1 MLNKFIWTASKLSIA
16 TLIAVGSMLSVGSF
30 AQDNEYV
37 EEVVS
42 IGTRGKPRSV
52 SSSPVPVDVLSA
64 EDISKT
70 GTDDLLMQLQ
80 GSIPSLNVHLQPI
93 SDAASMIR
101 PANLRGLS
109 ADSTL
114 ITVNGKRRHHASV
127 IAFQGGGVNDGSQGA
142 DISVIPAIALK
153 RVEVLRDGASAQYG
167 SDAIAGVINFV
178 LDDIS
183 EGGSLSYKM
192 GEYTE
197 GDGATTTIAGK
208 YGMPLGQDGFVT
220 TSFQIRQADDTSRS
234 AQRPDA
240 AALIAAG
247 NTAVAN
253 PAQVWGA
260 PKIDDDVTF
269 FMNAGVNNSD
279 GSESYMFGNYS
290 ERDVDGGFYYRNPD
304 GRDGVFTNPVDG
316 VDKRLVGNIDG
327 TCQYGTGT
335 SQAIDPADYVARDA
349 IMADPSCFLMNQV
362 APGGYTP
369 RFLGNIT
376 DTSLTIGRRGDI
388 SNGILNGY
396 SYDVSGSVG
405 RNEADFGLNNTVNP
419 SMGPDTP
426 RNFTTGSYIE
436 LEKTFNF
443 DLTKQVDSMTI
454 AYGAEWREETF
465 EVISGEEASWKAGKY
480 ALQGFNVGSHGFAGF
495 SPDSQGAFTRR
506 SYGLYVD
513 LENQV
518 SDELLVGGAFRYE
531 DYSSFGDTNDFKL
544 KAMYEVNEN
553 VSLRASTSTGFRAP
567 TQGQVNVVNT
577 QTTLVLGQL
586 TQAQTLPGFKL
597 GAGQLKPEEATNTS
611 FGVVYNND
619 GLSLTADF
627 FNIEL
632 EDRVALTSNAAPT
645 AAQVTAMGAA
655 GIPNPELIGQVNY
668 FTNDFDTET
677 SGYDIVAA
685 YSMELMGADSDISA
699 AWNHTETEVTNS
711 GAVTGASKIKRL
723 EEGLPED
730 RMTITL
736 DQSWNDKVSTFVR
749 ANMYGEYYAVHADYF
764 GTTSDSEW
772 TVDVSV
778 NYQVNDNFNVS
789 AGVQNLFDTEAL
801 KIAGSTGAAN
811 ANGPGLGVPG
821 NLLGGIYYET
831 SPYGIEGA
839 FWYVSAGYNF

>member
-1 MLNKFIWTASKLSIA
+1 MLNKAFWTVSRLSLTTI
-16 TLIAVGSMLSVGSF
+16 IAVSSMLSVGSF
-30 AQDNEYV
+30 AQDSEFV

-80 GSIPSLNVHLQPI
+80 GSVPSLNVHLQPI

-114 ITVNGKRRHHASV
+114 IFTNGKRRHHASV

-234 AQRPDA
+234 EQRPDA
-240 AALIAAG
+240 ADLIAAG

-253 PAQVWGA
+253 PAQIWGA
-260 PKIDDDVTF
+260 PKVDDDVTF
-269 FMNAGVNNSD
+269 FMNSGVTNSD

-304 GRDGVFTNPVDG
+304 GRDGVFTNPGPDG
-316 VDKRLVGNIDG
+316 NLRLVGNIDG
-327 TCQYGTGT
+327 TCSYGTGI
-335 SQAIDPADYVARDA
+335 SAAIDPSDYATRDL
-349 IMADPSCFLMNQV
+349 IMADPSCFLMNEV

-369 RFLGNIT
+369 RFVGNIT

-388 SNGILNGY
+388 TDGFLSGHT
-396 SYDVSGSVG
+396 YDLSGSVG

-443 DLTKQVDSMTI
+443 DLTRQVNSTTV

-506 SYGLYVD
+506 SYGLYLD

-518 SDELLVGGAFRYE
+518 SDEFLLGGSFRYE

-544 KAMYEVNEN
+544 NARYQINEN
-553 VSLRASTSTGFRAP
+553 VAWRFSTSTGFRAP

-577 QTTLVLGQL
+577 QTTLVDGQL

-611 FGVVYNND
+611 FGLVYD
-619 GLSLTADF
+619 AGDLSLTADF
-627 FNIEL
+627 FVIEL

-645 AAQVTAMGAA
+645 AAQVLAMGAA

-677 SGYDIVAA
+677 SGFDLVAV
-685 YSMELMGADSDISA
+685 YNTVLFGADADISA

-711 GAVTGASKIKRL
+711 GAVTGASKIRRL

-730 RMTITL
+730 RMTITVA
-736 DQSWNDKVSTFVR
+736 QTWSDKVSSFVR
-749 ANMYGEYYAVHADYF
+749 ANMYGEYYAVHADWF
-764 GTTSDSEW
+764 GTTADSEW
-772 TVDVSV
+772 TVDASV
-778 NYQVNDNFNVS
+778 NVQLTDSLNVS

-801 KIAGSTGAAN
+801 KIDGSAGAVAE
-811 ANGPGLGVPG
+811 GVPG
-821 NLLGGIYYET
+821 NVLGGIYYET

-839 FWYVSAGYNF
+839 FWYVKVGYDF

>member
-1 MLNKFIWTASKLSIA
+1 MLNKIFGTAAKL
-16 TLIAVGSMLSVGSF
+16 TLTTIIAVGSMLSGNSF

-42 IGTRGKPRSV
+42 IGSRGKPRSV

-114 ITVNGKRRHHASV
+114 ITTNGKRRHHASV

-234 AQRPDA
+234 LQRPDA
-240 AALIAAG
+240 ADLIAAG
-247 NTAVAN
+247 NAAVAN
-253 PAQVWGA
+253 PAQIWGA

-269 FMNAGVNNSD
+269 FMNSGVTNSD

-316 VDKRLVGNIDG
+316 ANKRLVGNIDG

-335 SQAIDPADYVARDA
+335 SQAIDPSDYATRDL

-376 DTSLTIGRRGDI
+376 DSSLTIGRRGDI
-388 SNGILNGY
+388 SNGVLSGY
-396 SYDVSGSVG
+396 SYDLSGSVG

-443 DLTKQVDSMTI
+443 DLTKQMDSMTI

-495 SPDSQGAFTRR
+495 SPDSQGSFTRR

-544 KAMYEVNEN
+544 KAMYQVNDN
-553 VSLRASTSTGFRAP
+553 VSVRASTSTGFRAP

-577 QTTLVLGQL
+577 QTTLVDGQL

-611 FGVVYNND
+611 FGIVYNE
-619 GLSLTADF
+619 GALSLTADF
-627 FNIEL
+627 FSIEL

-645 AAQVTAMGAA
+645 AAQVAAMGAA

-677 SGYDIVAA
+677 TGYDLVAA
-685 YSMELMGADSDISA
+685 YSTVLMGAESNISA

-711 GAVTGASKIKRL
+711 GAVTGASKIRRL

-730 RMTITL
+730 RMTLTL
-736 DQSWNDKVSTFVR
+736 AQTWSDKVSTFVR
-749 ANMYGEYYAVHADYF
+749 ANMYGEYYAVHADWF
-764 GTTSDSEW
+764 GTTSDAEW
-772 TVDVSV
+772 TVDASV
-778 NYQVNDNFNVS
+778 NYQLTDNFNVS

-801 KIAGSTGAAN
+801 KIDGSAGAKGE
-811 ANGPGLGVPG
+811 GVPG
-821 NLLGGIYYET
+821 NVLGGIYYET

>member
-1 MLNKFIWTASKLSIA
+1 
-16 TLIAVGSMLSVGSF
+16 V
-30 AQDNEYV
+30 
-37 EEVVS
+37 
-42 IGTRGKPRSV
+42 
-52 SSSPVPVDVLSA
+52 
-64 EDISKT
+64 
-70 GTDDLLMQLQ
+70 
-80 GSIPSLNVHLQPI
+80 
-93 SDAASMIR
+93 
-101 PANLRGLS
+101 
-109 ADSTL
+109 
-114 ITVNGKRRHHASV
+114 ITTNGKRRHHASV

-253 PAQVWGA
+253 PAQIWGA

-269 FMNAGVNNSD
+269 FMNSGVTNSD

-304 GRDGVFTNPVDG
+304 GRDGVFTSGDF
-316 VDKRLVGNIDG
+316 RLVGDIDG
-327 TCQYGTGT
+327 TCAYATPGTV
-335 SQAIDPADYVARDA
+335 DPADYALRDT
-349 IMADPSCFLMNQV
+349 IMADASCFLMNQI

-369 RFLGNIT
+369 RFTGNIT

-388 SNGILNGY
+388 SSGMLNGY

-495 SPDSQGAFTRR
+495 SPDSQGSFTRR
-506 SYGLYVD
+506 SYGLYAD
-513 LENQV
+513 IENQV

-544 KAMYEVNEN
+544 KAMYQVNDN

-577 QTTLVLGQL
+577 QTTLVDGQL

-597 GAGQLKPEEATNTS
+597 GAGQLKPEEASNTS
-611 FGVVYNND
+611 FGIVYNQ
-619 GLSLTADF
+619 GALSLTADF
-627 FNIEL
+627 FSIEL

-645 AAQVTAMGAA
+645 VAQVTAMGAA

-677 SGYDIVAA
+677 TGYDLVAV
-685 YSMELMGADSDISA
+685 YSTVLMGADSNISA

-736 DQSWNDKVSTFVR
+736 DQTWSDKVSTFVR
-749 ANMYGEYYAVHADYF
+749 ANMYGEYYAVHADWF
-764 GTTSDSEW
+764 GTNSDTEW
-772 TVDVSV
+772 TVDASV

-789 AGVQNLFDTEAL
+789 AGVQNLFDTEGL
-801 KIAGSTGAAN
+801 KIDGSAGAIGE
-811 ANGPGLGVPG
+811 GVPG
-821 NLLGGIYYET
+821 NVLGGIYYET

>member
-1 MLNKFIWTASKLSIA
+1 MLNNFIWTASKLSIA

-30 AQDNEYV
+30 AQDNEFV

-253 PAQVWGA
+253 PAQIWGA

-269 FMNAGVNNSD
+269 FMNSGVINSD

-304 GRDGVFTNPVDG
+304 GRDGVFTSGDF
-316 VDKRLVGNIDG
+316 RLVGDIDG
-327 TCQYGTGT
+327 TCAYSTAGTV
-335 SQAIDPADYVARDA
+335 DPADYALRDT
-349 IMADPSCFLMNQV
+349 IMADASCFLMNQI

-369 RFLGNIT
+369 RFTGNIT

-388 SNGILNGY
+388 SSGMLNGY

-495 SPDSQGAFTRR
+495 SPDSQGSFTRR
-506 SYGLYVD
+506 SYGLYAD
-513 LENQV
+513 IENQV

-544 KAMYEVNEN
+544 KAMYQVNDN

-577 QTTLVLGQL
+577 QTTLVDGQL

-611 FGVVYNND
+611 FGIVYNQ
-619 GLSLTADF
+619 GALSLTADF
-627 FNIEL
+627 FSIEL

-677 SGYDIVAA
+677 TGYDLVAV
-685 YSMELMGADSDISA
+685 YSTVLMGADSNISA

-736 DQSWNDKVSTFVR
+736 DQTWSDKVSTFVR
-749 ANMYGEYYAVHADYF
+749 ANMYGEYYAVHADWF
-764 GTTSDSEW
+764 GTNSDTEW
-772 TVDVSV
+772 TVDASV

-789 AGVQNLFDTEAL
+789 AGVQNLFDTEGL
-801 KIAGSTGAAN
+801 KIDGSAGAIGEA
-811 ANGPGLGVPG
+811 VPG
-821 NLLGGIYYET
+821 NVLGGIYYET

>member
-1 MLNKFIWTASKLSIA
+1 MLIKAIGAASRLSLTTI
-16 TLIAVGSMLSVGSF
+16 IAVSTMLSVGSF

-80 GSIPSLNVHLQPI
+80 GSVPSLNVHLQPI

-109 ADSTL
+109 ADATL
-114 ITVNGKRRHHASV
+114 IFTNGKRRHHASV

-234 AQRPDA
+234 EQRPDA
-240 AALIAAG
+240 ADLIAAG

-253 PAQVWGA
+253 PAQIWGA

-269 FMNAGVNNSD
+269 FMNSGVTNSD

-304 GRDGVFTNPVDG
+304 GRDGVFTNPVDD
-316 VDKRLVGNIDG
+316 VNYRLVGNVDG
-327 TCQYGTGT
+327 TCAYGTGT
-335 SQAIDPADYVARDA
+335 SNLISPSDYQTRDL
-349 IMADPSCFLMNQV
+349 IMADPSCFLLNEV

-388 SNGILNGY
+388 TNGFLSGH
-396 SYDVSGSVG
+396 SYDLSGSVG

-426 RNFTTGSYIE
+426 RNFYTGSYIE
-436 LEKTFNF
+436 LEKVFNF
-443 DLTKQVDSMTI
+443 DLTRQVDSMTV

-518 SDELLVGGAFRYE
+518 SDQLLLGGSFRYE

-544 KAMYEVNEN
+544 NARYQLNDN
-553 VSLRASTSTGFRAP
+553 VAWRFSTGTGFRAP

-577 QTTLVLGQL
+577 QTTLVDGQL

-611 FGVVYNND
+611 FGIVYNAGD
-619 GLSLTADF
+619 LSVTADF
-627 FNIEL
+627 FSIEL
-632 EDRVALTSNAAPT
+632 DDRVALTSNAAPT
-645 AAQVTAMGAA
+645 AAQVAAMGAA

-677 SGYDIVAA
+677 TGYDIVAV
-685 YSMELMGADSDISA
+685 YSTELFGADADISA

-711 GAVTGASKIKRL
+711 GAVTGASKVRRL

-730 RMTITL
+730 RMTITVA
-736 DQSWNDKVSTFVR
+736 QTWSDKVSSFVR
-749 ANMYGEYYAVHADYF
+749 ANMYGEYYAVHADWF
-764 GTTSDSEW
+764 GTTADAEW
-772 TVDVSV
+772 TVDASVSL
-778 NYQVNDNFNVS
+778 QVTDNFSVS

-801 KIAGSTGAAN
+801 KIDGSAGAKAE
-811 ANGPGLGVPG
+811 GVPG
-821 NLLGGIYYET
+821 NVLGGIYYET

-839 FWYVSAGYNF
+839 FWYVKAGYNF

>member
-1 MLNKFIWTASKLSIA
+1 MLDKFFGTAAKLSFT

-114 ITVNGKRRHHASV
+114 ITTNGKRRHHASV

-197 GDGATTTIAGK
+197 GDGATSTIAGK

-253 PAQVWGA
+253 PAQIWGA

-269 FMNAGVNNSD
+269 FMNAGVSNSD

-304 GRDGVFTNPVDG
+304 GRSGVFTIGDY
-316 VDKRLVGNIDG
+316 RAVGNVDG
-327 TCQYGTGT
+327 TCSYGTGA
-335 SQAIDPADYVARDA
+335 SGQVDPSNYATRDA
-349 IMADPSCFLMNQV
+349 IMADPSCFLMNEI

-369 RFLGNIT
+369 RFVGTIT
-376 DTSLTIGRRGDI
+376 DTSFTTGRRGEITDGFL
-388 SNGILNGY
+388 SGY
-396 SYDVSGSVG
+396 SFDVSGSVG

-443 DLTKQVDSMTI
+443 DLQKQFDSVSV

-495 SPDSQGAFTRR
+495 SPDSQGSFTRR
-506 SYGLYVD
+506 SYGLYADV
-513 LENQV
+513 ENQV
-518 SDELLVGGAFRYE
+518 SDELLLGGAFRYE

-544 KAMYEVNEN
+544 KGMYQVNDN

-577 QTTLVLGQL
+577 QTTLVQGQL

-611 FGVVYNND
+611 FGIVYNE
-619 GLSLTADF
+619 GALSLTADF
-627 FNIEL
+627 FTIEL

-645 AAQVTAMGAA
+645 AAQVIAMGAA

-677 SGYDIVAA
+677 TGYDLVAV
-685 YSMELMGADSDISA
+685 YSTVLMGAESNISA

-711 GAVTGASKIKRL
+711 GAVTGASKVKRL

-730 RMTITL
+730 RMTLTL
-736 DQSWNDKVSTFVR
+736 AQTWSDQVSTFVR

-764 GTTSDSEW
+764 GTTSDAEW
-772 TVDVSV
+772 TVDASV
-778 NYQVNDNFNVS
+778 NYQLTDSFNVS

-811 ANGPGLGVPG
+811 ANGPGQGVPG

>member
-114 ITVNGKRRHHASV
+114 ITTNGKRRHHASV

-197 GDGATTTIAGK
+197 GDGATSTIAGK
-208 YGMPLGQDGFVT
+208 FGMPLGQDGFVT

-234 AQRPDA
+234 LQRPDA

-253 PAQVWGA
+253 PAQIWGA

-269 FMNAGVNNSD
+269 FMNAGVTNSD

-304 GRDGVFTNPVDG
+304 GRSGVFTIGDY
-316 VDKRLVGNIDG
+316 RAVGNVDG
-327 TCQYGTGT
+327 TCAYGTGA
-335 SQAIDPADYVARDA
+335 SGQVDPSNYVTRDA
-349 IMADPSCFLMNQV
+349 IMADPSCFLMNEI

-369 RFLGNIT
+369 RFVGTIT
-376 DTSLTIGRRGDI
+376 DTSFTTGRRGEITDGFL
-388 SNGILNGY
+388 SGY
-396 SYDVSGSVG
+396 SFDVSGSVG

-443 DLTKQVDSMTI
+443 DLQRQYDSLSV

-495 SPDSQGAFTRR
+495 SPDSQGSFTRR

-518 SDELLVGGAFRYE
+518 SDELLLGGAFRYE

-544 KAMYEVNEN
+544 KAMYELNAN

-577 QTTLVLGQL
+577 QTTLVDGQL

-597 GAGQLKPEEATNTS
+597 GAGQLKPEEATNSS
-611 FGVVYNND
+611 FGVVYNKD

-627 FNIEL
+627 FNIEV

-645 AAQVTAMGAA
+645 AAQVIAMGVA

-677 SGYDIVAA
+677 SGYDLVAA
-685 YSMELMGADSDISA
+685 YSMDLMGADSNISA

-711 GAVTGASKIKRL
+711 GAVTGASKVKRL

-730 RMTITL
+730 RMTLTL
-736 DQSWNDKVSTFVR
+736 DQTWNDKVSTFVR
-749 ANMYGEYYAVHADYF
+749 ANMYGEYYAVHADWF
-764 GTTSDSEW
+764 GTTSDAEW
-772 TVDVSV
+772 TVDASV
-778 NYQVNDNFNVS
+778 NYQFTDNFNVS

-801 KIAGSTGAAN
+801 KIDGSAGAKGE
-811 ANGPGLGVPG
+811 GVPG
-821 NLLGGIYYET
+821 NVLGGIYYET

>member
-1 MLNKFIWTASKLSIA
+1 MLNKAIGAVTRLSLTTI
-16 TLIAVGSMLSVGSF
+16 IAVSTMFSVGSF

-80 GSIPSLNVHLQPI
+80 GSVPSLNVHLQPI

-109 ADSTL
+109 ADATL
-114 ITVNGKRRHHASV
+114 IFTNGKRRHHASV

-234 AQRPDA
+234 DQRPDCA
-240 AALIAAG
+240 SLIAGG
-247 NTAVAN
+247 NSAVAN
-253 PAQVWGA
+253 PCQIWGA
-260 PKIDDDVTF
+260 PIVDDDVTF
-269 FMNAGVNNSD
+269 FMNSGVTNSD

-304 GRDGVFTNPVDG
+304 GRDGVFTNPVDE
-316 VDKRLVGNIDG
+316 VNYRLVGNVDG
-327 TCQYGTGT
+327 TCSYGTGT
-335 SQAIDPADYVARDA
+335 SQLIDTSDYATRDA
-349 IMADPSCFLMNQV
+349 IIADPSCFLMNEI

-369 RFLGNIT
+369 RFVGNIT

-388 SNGILNGY
+388 TYGFLGGY
-396 SYDVSGSVG
+396 SYDLSGSVG

-419 SMGPDTP
+419 SMGPETP
-426 RNFTTGSYIE
+426 RNFNTGSYIE
-436 LEKTFNF
+436 LEKVFNF
-443 DLTKQVDSMTI
+443 DLTRQVDSMTV

-518 SDELLVGGAFRYE
+518 SDQLLLGGSFRYE
-531 DYSSFGDTNDFKL
+531 DYSTFGDTNDFKL
-544 KAMYEVNEN
+544 NARYQLNDNIAM
-553 VSLRASTSTGFRAP
+553 RFSTGTGFRAP

-577 QTTLVLGQL
+577 QTTLVDGQL

-597 GAGQLKPEEATNTS
+597 GAGDLKPEEATNTS
-611 FGVVYNND
+611 FGIVYNAGD
-619 GLSLTADF
+619 LSVTADF
-627 FNIEL
+627 FSIEL
-632 EDRVALTSNAAPT
+632 DDRVALTSNAAPT

-677 SGYDIVAA
+677 TGYDIVAV
-685 YSMELMGADSDISA
+685 YSTELFGADTDISA

-711 GAVTGASKIKRL
+711 GAVTGASKVRRL

-730 RMTITL
+730 RMTITVA
-736 DQSWNDKVSTFVR
+736 QTWSDKVSSFVR
-749 ANMYGEYYAVHADYF
+749 ANMYGEYYAVHADWF
-764 GTTSDSEW
+764 GTTADAEW
-772 TVDVSV
+772 TVDASVSL
-778 NYQVNDNFNVS
+778 QVTDNFSVS

-801 KIAGSTGAAN
+801 KIDGSAGAKAE
-811 ANGPGLGVPG
+811 GVPG
-821 NLLGGIYYET
+821 NVLGGIYYET

-839 FWYVSAGYNF
+839 FWYVKAGYNF

>member
-52 SSSPVPVDVLSA
+52 SSSPVPVDVLSS

-70 GTDDLLMQLQ
+70 GTDDLLLQLQ
-80 GSIPSLNVHLQPI
+80 GSVPSLNVHLQPI

-247 NTAVAN
+247 NTAVPS

-304 GRDGVFTNPVDG
+304 GRDGVFTSGDF
-316 VDKRLVGNIDG
+316 RLVGDIDG
-327 TCQYGTGT
+327 TCAYSAAGTV
-335 SQAIDPADYVARDA
+335 DPADYALRDT
-349 IMADPSCFLMNQV
+349 IMADASCFLMNQI

-369 RFLGNIT
+369 RFTGNIT

-388 SNGILNGY
+388 SRGMLNGY

-495 SPDSQGAFTRR
+495 SPDSQGSFTRR
-506 SYGLYVD
+506 SYGLYAD
-513 LENQV
+513 IENQV

-577 QTTLVLGQL
+577 QTTLVQGQL

-611 FGVVYNND
+611 FGVVYNRD

-645 AAQVTAMGAA
+645 AAQVAAMGAA

-677 SGYDIVAA
+677 SGYDLVAV

-736 DQSWNDKVSTFVR
+736 DQTWNDKVSTFVR

-801 KIAGSTGAAN
+801 KIEGSAGAIGE
-811 ANGPGLGVPG
+811 GVPG

-839 FWYVSAGYNF
+839 FWYLSAGYNF

>member
-1 MLNKFIWTASKLSIA
+1 MLNKFIWTASKLSIT

-114 ITVNGKRRHHASV
+114 ITTNGKRRHHASV

-253 PAQVWGA
+253 PAQIWGA

-269 FMNAGVNNSD
+269 FMNAGVTNSD

-304 GRDGVFTNPVDG
+304 GRSGVFTIGDY
-316 VDKRLVGNIDG
+316 RAVGNVDG
-327 TCQYGTGT
+327 TCSYGTGA
-335 SQAIDPADYVARDA
+335 SGQVDPSNYATRDA
-349 IMADPSCFLMNQV
+349 IMADPSCFLMNEI

-369 RFLGNIT
+369 RFVGTIT
-376 DTSLTIGRRGDI
+376 DTSFTTGRRGEITDGFL
-388 SNGILNGY
+388 SGY
-396 SYDVSGSVG
+396 SFDVSGSVG

-443 DLTKQVDSMTI
+443 DLQKQFDSVSV

-495 SPDSQGAFTRR
+495 SPDSQGSFTRR
-506 SYGLYVD
+506 SYGLYADV
-513 LENQV
+513 ENQV
-518 SDELLVGGAFRYE
+518 SDELLLGGAFRYE

-544 KAMYEVNEN
+544 KGMYQVNDN

-577 QTTLVLGQL
+577 QTTLVQGQL

-611 FGVVYNND
+611 FGIVYNE
-619 GLSLTADF
+619 GALSLTADF
-627 FNIEL
+627 FTIEL

-677 SGYDIVAA
+677 TGYDLVAV
-685 YSMELMGADSDISA
+685 YSTVLMGAESNISA

-711 GAVTGASKIKRL
+711 GAVTGASKVKRL

-730 RMTITL
+730 RMTLTL
-736 DQSWNDKVSTFVR
+736 AQTWSDQVSTFVR

-764 GTTSDSEW
+764 GTTSDAEW
-772 TVDVSV
+772 TVDASV
-778 NYQVNDNFNVS
+778 NYQLTDSFNVS

-811 ANGPGLGVPG
+811 ANGPGQGVPG

>member
-1 MLNKFIWTASKLSIA
+1 MLDKFFGTAAKLSFT

-114 ITVNGKRRHHASV
+114 ITTNGKRRHHASV

-197 GDGATTTIAGK
+197 GAGATSTIAGK

-253 PAQVWGA
+253 PAQIWGA

-269 FMNAGVNNSD
+269 FMNAGVTNSD

-304 GRDGVFTNPVDG
+304 GRSGVFTIGDY
-316 VDKRLVGNIDG
+316 RAVGNVDG
-327 TCQYGTGT
+327 TCAYGTGA
-335 SQAIDPADYVARDA
+335 SGQVDPSNYVVRDA
-349 IMADPSCFLMNQV
+349 IMADPSCFLMNEI

-369 RFLGNIT
+369 RFVGTIT
-376 DTSLTIGRRGDI
+376 DTSFTTGRRGEITDGFL
-388 SNGILNGY
+388 SGY
-396 SYDVSGSVG
+396 SFDVSGSVG

-443 DLTKQVDSMTI
+443 DLQKQFDSVSV

-495 SPDSQGAFTRR
+495 SPDSQGSFTRR
-506 SYGLYVD
+506 SYGLYADV
-513 LENQV
+513 ENQV
-518 SDELLVGGAFRYE
+518 SDELLLGGAFRYE

-544 KAMYEVNEN
+544 KGMYQVNDN

-577 QTTLVLGQL
+577 QTTLVQGQL

-611 FGVVYNND
+611 FGIVYNE
-619 GLSLTADF
+619 GALSLTADF
-627 FNIEL
+627 FTIEL

-645 AAQVTAMGAA
+645 AAQVIAMGAA

-677 SGYDIVAA
+677 TGYDLVAV
-685 YSMELMGADSDISA
+685 YSTVLMGAESNISA

-711 GAVTGASKIKRL
+711 GAVTGASKVKRL

-730 RMTITL
+730 RMTLTL
-736 DQSWNDKVSTFVR
+736 AQTWSDQVSTFVR

-764 GTTSDSEW
+764 GTTSDAEW
-772 TVDVSV
+772 TVDASV
-778 NYQVNDNFNVS
+778 NYQLTDSFNVS

-811 ANGPGLGVPG
+811 ANGPGQGVPG

>member
-1 MLNKFIWTASKLSIA
+1 MLNKIFGIAAKL
-16 TLIAVGSMLSVGSF
+16 TLTTIIAVGSMLSVNTF

-114 ITVNGKRRHHASV
+114 ITTNGKRRHHASV

-247 NTAVAN
+247 NAAVAN
-253 PAQVWGA
+253 PAQIWGA

-269 FMNAGVNNSD
+269 FMNSGVTNSD

-304 GRDGVFTNPVDG
+304 GRSGVFTIGDY
-316 VDKRLVGNIDG
+316 RAVGNVDG
-327 TCQYGTGT
+327 TCAYGTGA
-335 SQAIDPADYVARDA
+335 SGQVDPSDYATRDL
-349 IMADPSCFLMNQV
+349 IMADPSCFLMNQI

-369 RFLGNIT
+369 RFTGNIT

-388 SNGILNGY
+388 SNGMLSGY
-396 SYDVSGSVG
+396 SYDLSGSVG

-426 RNFTTGSYIE
+426 RNFDTGSYIE

-443 DLTKQVDSMTI
+443 DLTKQMDSMTI

-495 SPDSQGAFTRR
+495 SPDSQGSFTRR
-506 SYGLYVD
+506 SYGLYAD
-513 LENQV
+513 IENQV

-544 KAMYEVNEN
+544 KAMYQVNDN

-577 QTTLVLGQL
+577 QTTLVQGQL

-611 FGVVYNND
+611 FGIVYNE
-619 GLSLTADF
+619 GALSLTADF
-627 FNIEL
+627 FTIEL

-645 AAQVTAMGAA
+645 AAQVAAMGAA

-677 SGYDIVAA
+677 TGYDLVAV
-685 YSMELMGADSDISA
+685 YSTVLMGAESNISA

-711 GAVTGASKIKRL
+711 GAVTGASKVKRL

-730 RMTITL
+730 RMTLTL
-736 DQSWNDKVSTFVR
+736 AQTWSDKVSTFVR

-764 GTTSDSEW
+764 GTTSDAEW
-772 TVDVSV
+772 TVDASV
-778 NYQVNDNFNVS
+778 NYQLTDSFNVS

-811 ANGPGLGVPG
+811 ANGPGQGVPG

>member
-1 MLNKFIWTASKLSIA
+1 MLNKAIGAASRLSLTTI
-16 TLIAVGSMLSVGSF
+16 IAVSTMFSVGSF

-80 GSIPSLNVHLQPI
+80 GSVPSLNVHLQPI

-109 ADSTL
+109 ADATL
-114 ITVNGKRRHHASV
+114 IFTNGKRRHHASV

-234 AQRPDA
+234 DQRPDCA
-240 AALIAAG
+240 SLIAGG
-247 NTAVAN
+247 NSAVAN
-253 PAQVWGA
+253 PCQIWGA
-260 PKIDDDVTF
+260 PIVDDDVTF
-269 FMNAGVNNSD
+269 FMNSGVTNSD

-304 GRDGVFTNPVDG
+304 GRDGVFTNPVDE
-316 VDKRLVGNIDG
+316 VNYRLVGNVDG
-327 TCQYGTGT
+327 TCSYGTGT
-335 SQAIDPADYVARDA
+335 SQLIDTSDYATRDA
-349 IMADPSCFLMNQV
+349 IIADPSCFLMNEI

-369 RFLGNIT
+369 RFVGNIT

-388 SNGILNGY
+388 TDGFLSGH
-396 SYDVSGSVG
+396 SYDLSGSVG

-419 SMGPDTP
+419 SMGPETP
-426 RNFTTGSYIE
+426 RNFNTGSYIE
-436 LEKTFNF
+436 LEKVFNF
-443 DLTKQVDSMTI
+443 DLTRQVDSMTV

-518 SDELLVGGAFRYE
+518 SDQLLLGGSFRYE
-531 DYSSFGDTNDFKL
+531 DYSTFGDTNDFKL
-544 KAMYEVNEN
+544 NARYQLNDNIAM
-553 VSLRASTSTGFRAP
+553 RFSTGTGFRAP

-577 QTTLVLGQL
+577 QTTLVDGQL

-597 GAGQLKPEEATNTS
+597 GAGDLKPEEATNTS
-611 FGVVYNND
+611 FGIVYNAGD
-619 GLSLTADF
+619 LSVTADF
-627 FNIEL
+627 FSIEL
-632 EDRVALTSNAAPT
+632 DDRVALTSNAAPT

-677 SGYDIVAA
+677 TGYDIVAV
-685 YSMELMGADSDISA
+685 YSTELFGADADISA

-711 GAVTGASKIKRL
+711 GAVTGASKVKRL

-730 RMTITL
+730 RMTITIA
-736 DQSWNDKVSTFVR
+736 QTWSDKVSSFVR
-749 ANMYGEYYAVHADYF
+749 ANMYGEYYAVHADWF
-764 GTTSDSEW
+764 GTDADAEW
-772 TVDVSV
+772 TVDASVSV
-778 NYQVNDNFNVS
+778 QLTDSFSVS

-801 KIAGSTGAAN
+801 KLDGSAGAIAEGE
-811 ANGPGLGVPG
+811 PG
-821 NLLGGIYYET
+821 NVLGGIYYET

-839 FWYVSAGYNF
+839 FWYVKAGYNF

>member
-1 MLNKFIWTASKLSIA
+1 MLDKFFGTAAKLSFT

-114 ITVNGKRRHHASV
+114 ITTNGKRRHHASV

-197 GDGATTTIAGK
+197 GDGATSTIAGK

-253 PAQVWGA
+253 PAQIWGA

-269 FMNAGVNNSD
+269 FMNAGVTNSD

-304 GRDGVFTNPVDG
+304 GRSGVFTIGDY
-316 VDKRLVGNIDG
+316 RAVGNVDG
-327 TCQYGTGT
+327 TCSYGTGA
-335 SQAIDPADYVARDA
+335 SGQVDPSNYATRDA
-349 IMADPSCFLMNQV
+349 IMADPSCFLMNEI

-369 RFLGNIT
+369 RFVGTIT
-376 DTSLTIGRRGDI
+376 DTSFTTGRRGEITDGFL
-388 SNGILNGY
+388 SGY

-443 DLTKQVDSMTI
+443 DLQKQFDSVSV

-495 SPDSQGAFTRR
+495 SPDSQGSFTRR
-506 SYGLYVD
+506 SYGLYADV
-513 LENQV
+513 ENQV
-518 SDELLVGGAFRYE
+518 SDELLLGGAFRYE

-544 KAMYEVNEN
+544 KGMYQVNDN

-577 QTTLVLGQL
+577 QTTLVQGQL

-611 FGVVYNND
+611 FGIVYNE
-619 GLSLTADF
+619 GALSLTADF
-627 FNIEL
+627 FTIEL

-677 SGYDIVAA
+677 TGYDLVAV
-685 YSMELMGADSDISA
+685 YSTVLMGAESNISA

-711 GAVTGASKIKRL
+711 GAVTGASKVKRL

-730 RMTITL
+730 RMTLTL
-736 DQSWNDKVSTFVR
+736 AQTWSDQVSTFVR

-764 GTTSDSEW
+764 GTTSDAEW
-772 TVDVSV
+772 TVDASV
-778 NYQVNDNFNVS
+778 NYQLTDSFNVS

-811 ANGPGLGVPG
+811 ANGPGQGVPG

>member
-1 MLNKFIWTASKLSIA
+1 MLNKIFGIAAKL
-16 TLIAVGSMLSVGSF
+16 TLTTIIAVGSMLSVNTF

-114 ITVNGKRRHHASV
+114 ITTNGKRRHHASV

-247 NTAVAN
+247 NAAVAN
-253 PAQVWGA
+253 PAQIWGA

-269 FMNAGVNNSD
+269 FMNSGVTNSD

-304 GRDGVFTNPVDG
+304 GRSGVFTIGDY
-316 VDKRLVGNIDG
+316 RAVGNVDG
-327 TCQYGTGT
+327 TCAYGTGA
-335 SQAIDPADYVARDA
+335 SGQVDPSDYATRDL
-349 IMADPSCFLMNQV
+349 IMADPSCFLMNQI

-369 RFLGNIT
+369 RFTGNIT

-388 SNGILNGY
+388 SNGVLSGY
-396 SYDVSGSVG
+396 SYDLSGSVG
-405 RNEADFGLNNTVNP
+405 RNEADFCLNNTVNP
-419 SMGPDTP
+419 SMGPDTR
-426 RNFTTGSYIE
+426 RNFDTGSYIE

-443 DLTKQVDSMTI
+443 DLTKQMDSMTI

-495 SPDSQGAFTRR
+495 SPDSQGSFTRR
-506 SYGLYVD
+506 SYGLYAD
-513 LENQV
+513 IENQV

-544 KAMYEVNEN
+544 KAMYQVNDN

-577 QTTLVLGQL
+577 QTTLVQGQL

-611 FGVVYNND
+611 FGIVYNE
-619 GLSLTADF
+619 GALSLTADF
-627 FNIEL
+627 FTIEL

-645 AAQVTAMGAA
+645 AAQVAAMGAV

-677 SGYDIVAA
+677 TGYDLVAV
-685 YSMELMGADSDISA
+685 YSTVLMGAESNISA

-711 GAVTGASKIKRL
+711 GVVTGASKIRRL

-730 RMTITL
+730 RMTLTL
-736 DQSWNDKVSTFVR
+736 AQTWSDKVSTFVR
-749 ANMYGEYYAVHADYF
+749 ANMYGEYYAVHADWF
-764 GTTSDSEW
+764 GTTSDAEW
-772 TVDVSV
+772 TVDASV
-778 NYQVNDNFNVS
+778 NYQLTDNFNVS

-801 KIAGSTGAAN
+801 KIDGSAGAKGE
-811 ANGPGLGVPG
+811 GVPG
-821 NLLGGIYYET
+821 NVVGGIYYET

>member
-1 MLNKFIWTASKLSIA
+1 MLNKFIWTASKLSIT

-114 ITVNGKRRHHASV
+114 ITTNGKRRHHASV
-127 IAFQGGGVNDGSQGA
+127 IAFQGGGVNAGSQGA

-208 YGMPLGQDGFVT
+208 YGLPLGQDGFVT

-234 AQRPDA
+234 LQRPDA

-269 FMNAGVNNSD
+269 FMNAGVTNSD

-304 GRDGVFTNPVDG
+304 GRSGVFTIGDY
-316 VDKRLVGNIDG
+316 RAVGNVDG
-327 TCQYGTGT
+327 TCAYGTGA
-335 SQAIDPADYVARDA
+335 SGQVDPSNYATRDA
-349 IMADPSCFLMNQV
+349 IMADPSCFLMNEI

-369 RFLGNIT
+369 RFVGTIT
-376 DTSLTIGRRGDI
+376 DTSFTTGRRGEITDGFL
-388 SNGILNGY
+388 SGY
-396 SYDVSGSVG
+396 SFDVSGSVG

-443 DLTKQVDSMTI
+443 DLQKQFDSVSV
-454 AYGAEWREETF
+454 AYGVEWREETF

-495 SPDSQGAFTRR
+495 SPDSQGSFTRR
-506 SYGLYVD
+506 SYGLYTD
-513 LENQV
+513 IENQV
-518 SDELLVGGAFRYE
+518 SDELLLGGAFRYE

-544 KAMYEVNEN
+544 KAMYQVNDN

-577 QTTLVLGQL
+577 QTTLVDGQL

-611 FGVVYNND
+611 FGIVYNE
-619 GLSLTADF
+619 GALSLTADF
-627 FNIEL
+627 FTIEL

-645 AAQVTAMGAA
+645 AAQVTAMGVA

-677 SGYDIVAA
+677 TGYDLVAV
-685 YSMELMGADSDISA
+685 YSTVLMGADSNISA

-711 GAVTGASKIKRL
+711 GAVTGASKVKRL

-730 RMTITL
+730 RMTLTL
-736 DQSWNDKVSTFVR
+736 AQTWSDKVSTFVR
-749 ANMYGEYYAVHADYF
+749 ANMYGEYYAVHADWF
-764 GTTSDSEW
+764 GTTSDAEW
-772 TVDVSV
+772 TVDASV
-778 NYQVNDNFNVS
+778 NYQLTDNFNVS

-801 KIAGSTGAAN
+801 KIDGSAGAKGE
-811 ANGPGLGVPG
+811 GVPG
-821 NLLGGIYYET
+821 NVLGGIYYET

>member
-1 MLNKFIWTASKLSIA
+1 
-16 TLIAVGSMLSVGSF
+16 
-30 AQDNEYV
+30 
-37 EEVVS
+37 
-42 IGTRGKPRSV
+42 
-52 SSSPVPVDVLSA
+52 
-64 EDISKT
+64 
-70 GTDDLLMQLQ
+70 
-80 GSIPSLNVHLQPI
+80 
-93 SDAASMIR
+93 
-101 PANLRGLS
+101 
-109 ADSTL
+109 
-114 ITVNGKRRHHASV
+114 
-127 IAFQGGGVNDGSQGA
+127 
-142 DISVIPAIALK
+142 
-153 RVEVLRDGASAQYG
+153 
-167 SDAIAGVINFV
+167 
-178 LDDIS
+178 
-183 EGGSLSYKM
+183 M

-197 GDGATTTIAGK
+197 GDGATSTIAGK

-220 TSFQIRQADDTSRS
+220 ASFQIRQADDTSRS
-234 AQRPDA
+234 DQRPDA

-247 NTAVAN
+247 NTAVAT
-253 PAQVWGA
+253 PAQIWGA

-269 FMNAGVNNSD
+269 FMNAGVMNSD

-304 GRDGVFTNPVDG
+304 GRDGVFTSGDF
-316 VDKRLVGNIDG
+316 RLVGDVDG
-327 TCQYGTGT
+327 TCAYSTAGTV
-335 SQAIDPADYVARDA
+335 DPADYTLRNT
-349 IMADPSCFLMNQV
+349 IMADTSCFLMNQI

-369 RFLGNIT
+369 RFVGTIT
-376 DTSLTIGRRGDI
+376 DTSFTTGRRGDI
-388 SNGILNGY
+388 TDGFLSGY
-396 SYDVSGSVG
+396 SYDLSGSVG

-443 DLTKQVDSMTI
+443 DLTKVVDSMTI

-465 EVISGEEASWKAGKY
+465 EVISGEEASWKAGKF

-495 SPDSQGAFTRR
+495 SPDSQGSFTRR
-506 SYGLYVD
+506 SYGIYVD

-518 SDELLVGGAFRYE
+518 SDELLLGGAFRYE

-544 KAMYEVNEN
+544 KAMYQVSDT

-577 QTTLVLGQL
+577 QTTLVDGQL

-611 FGVVYNND
+611 FGIVYNE
-619 GLSLTADF
+619 GALSLTADF
-627 FNIEL
+627 FSIEL

-645 AAQVTAMGAA
+645 AAQVTAMGVA

-677 SGYDIVAA
+677 TGYDLVAA
-685 YSMELMGADSDISA
+685 YSTVLMGAESNISA

-723 EEGLPED
+723 EQGLPED
-730 RMTITL
+730 RMTFTL
-736 DQSWNDKVSTFVR
+736 AQTWSDKVSSFVR
-749 ANMYGEYYAVHADYF
+749 ANMYGEYYAVHADWF
-764 GTTSDSEW
+764 GTTSDAEW
-772 TVDVSV
+772 TVDASV
-778 NYQVNDNFNVS
+778 NYQLTDNFNVS

-801 KIAGSTGAAN
+801 KIDGSAGAIGE
-811 ANGPGLGVPG
+811 GVPG
-821 NLLGGIYYET
+821 NVLGGIYYET

>member
-1 MLNKFIWTASKLSIA
+1 MLNKFIWTASKLSIT

-114 ITVNGKRRHHASV
+114 ITTNGKRRHHASV

-234 AQRPDA
+234 LQRPDA

-247 NTAVAN
+247 NTAVAT
-253 PAQVWGA
+253 PAQIWGA

-269 FMNAGVNNSD
+269 FMNAGVTNSD

-304 GRDGVFTNPVDG
+304 GRSGVFTIGDY
-316 VDKRLVGNIDG
+316 RAVGNVDG
-327 TCQYGTGT
+327 TCAYGTGA
-335 SQAIDPADYVARDA
+335 SGQVDPSNYVTRDA
-349 IMADPSCFLMNQV
+349 IMADPSCFLMNEI

-369 RFLGNIT
+369 RFVGTIT
-376 DTSLTIGRRGDI
+376 DTSFTTGRRGEITDGFL
-388 SNGILNGY
+388 SGY
-396 SYDVSGSVG
+396 SFDVSGSVG

-443 DLTKQVDSMTI
+443 DLQKQFDSVSV

-495 SPDSQGAFTRR
+495 SPDSQGSFTRR
-506 SYGLYVD
+506 SYGLYAD
-513 LENQV
+513 IENQV
-518 SDELLVGGAFRYE
+518 SDELLLGGAFRYE

-544 KAMYEVNEN
+544 KAMYEVNDN

-577 QTTLVLGQL
+577 QTTLVDGQL

-611 FGVVYNND
+611 FGIVYNE
-619 GLSLTADF
+619 GALSLTADF
-627 FNIEL
+627 FAIEL

-677 SGYDIVAA
+677 TGYDLVAA
-685 YSMELMGADSDISA
+685 YSTVLMGADSNISA

-711 GAVTGASKIKRL
+711 GAVTGASKVKRL

-730 RMTITL
+730 RMTLTL
-736 DQSWNDKVSTFVR
+736 AQTWSDKVSTFVR
-749 ANMYGEYYAVHADYF
+749 ANMYGEYYAVHADWF
-764 GTTSDSEW
+764 GTTSDAEW
-772 TVDVSV
+772 TVDASV
-778 NYQVNDNFNVS
+778 NYQLTDNFNVS

-801 KIAGSTGAAN
+801 KIDGSAGAKGE
-811 ANGPGLGVPG
+811 GVPG
-821 NLLGGIYYET
+821 NVLGGIYYET

>member
-1 MLNKFIWTASKLSIA
+1 MLDKFFGTAAKLSFT

-114 ITVNGKRRHHASV
+114 ITTNGKRRHHASV

-197 GDGATTTIAGK
+197 GDGATSTIAGK

-253 PAQVWGA
+253 PAQIWGA

-269 FMNAGVNNSD
+269 FMNAGVTNSD

-304 GRDGVFTNPVDG
+304 GRSGVFTIGDY
-316 VDKRLVGNIDG
+316 RAVGNVDG
-327 TCQYGTGT
+327 TCAYGTGA
-335 SQAIDPADYVARDA
+335 SGQVDPSNYVVRDA
-349 IMADPSCFLMNQV
+349 IMADPSCFLMNEI

-369 RFLGNIT
+369 RFVGTIT
-376 DTSLTIGRRGDI
+376 DTSFTTGRRGEITDGFL
-388 SNGILNGY
+388 SGY

-443 DLTKQVDSMTI
+443 DLQKQFDSVSV

-495 SPDSQGAFTRR
+495 SPDSQGSFTRR
-506 SYGLYVD
+506 SYGLYADV
-513 LENQV
+513 ENQV
-518 SDELLVGGAFRYE
+518 SDELLLGGAFRYE

-544 KAMYEVNEN
+544 KGMYQVNDN

-577 QTTLVLGQL
+577 QTTLVQGQL

-611 FGVVYNND
+611 FGIVYNE
-619 GLSLTADF
+619 GALSLTADF
-627 FNIEL
+627 FTIEL

-677 SGYDIVAA
+677 TGYDLVAV
-685 YSMELMGADSDISA
+685 YSTVLMGAESNISA

-711 GAVTGASKIKRL
+711 GAVTGASKVKRL

-730 RMTITL
+730 RMTLTL
-736 DQSWNDKVSTFVR
+736 AQTWSDQVSTFVR

-764 GTTSDSEW
+764 GTTSDAEW
-772 TVDVSV
+772 TVDASV
-778 NYQVNDNFNVS
+778 NYQLTDSFNVS

-811 ANGPGLGVPG
+811 ANGPGQGVPG

>member
-114 ITVNGKRRHHASV
+114 ITTNGKRRHHASV

-234 AQRPDA
+234 LQRPDA

-247 NTAVAN
+247 NTAVAT
-253 PAQVWGA
+253 PAQIWGA

-269 FMNAGVNNSD
+269 FMNAGVTNSD

-304 GRDGVFTNPVDG
+304 GRSGVFTIGDY
-316 VDKRLVGNIDG
+316 RAVGNVDG
-327 TCQYGTGT
+327 TCAYGTGA
-335 SQAIDPADYVARDA
+335 SGQVDPSNYVTRDA
-349 IMADPSCFLMNQV
+349 IMADPSCFLMNEI

-369 RFLGNIT
+369 RFVGTIT
-376 DTSLTIGRRGDI
+376 DTSFTTGRRGEITDGFL
-388 SNGILNGY
+388 SGY
-396 SYDVSGSVG
+396 SFDVSGSVG

-443 DLTKQVDSMTI
+443 DLQKQFDSVSV

-495 SPDSQGAFTRR
+495 SPDSQGSFTRR
-506 SYGLYVD
+506 SYGLYAD
-513 LENQV
+513 IENQV
-518 SDELLVGGAFRYE
+518 SDELLLGGAFRYE

-544 KAMYEVNEN
+544 KAMYEVNDN

-577 QTTLVLGQL
+577 QTTLVDGQL

-611 FGVVYNND
+611 FGIVYNE
-619 GLSLTADF
+619 GALSLTADF
-627 FNIEL
+627 FAIEL

-677 SGYDIVAA
+677 TGYDLVAA
-685 YSMELMGADSDISA
+685 YSTVLMGADSNISA

-711 GAVTGASKIKRL
+711 GAVTGASKVKRL

-730 RMTITL
+730 RMTLTL
-736 DQSWNDKVSTFVR
+736 AQTWSDKVSTFVR
-749 ANMYGEYYAVHADYF
+749 ANMYGEYYAVHADWF
-764 GTTSDSEW
+764 GTTSDAEW
-772 TVDVSV
+772 TVDASV
-778 NYQVNDNFNVS
+778 NYQLTDNFNVT

-801 KIAGSTGAAN
+801 KIDGSAGAKGE
-811 ANGPGLGVPG
+811 GVPG
-821 NLLGGIYYET
+821 NVLGGIYYET

>member
-30 AQDNEYV
+30 AQDNEFV

-253 PAQVWGA
+253 PAQIWGA

-269 FMNAGVNNSD
+269 FMNSGVINSD

-304 GRDGVFTNPVDG
+304 GRDGVFTSGDF
-316 VDKRLVGNIDG
+316 RLVGDIDG
-327 TCQYGTGT
+327 TCAYSTAGTV
-335 SQAIDPADYVARDA
+335 DPADYALRDT
-349 IMADPSCFLMNQV
+349 IMADASCFLMNQI

-369 RFLGNIT
+369 RFTGNIT

-388 SNGILNGY
+388 SSGMLNGY

-495 SPDSQGAFTRR
+495 SPDSQGSFTRR
-506 SYGLYVD
+506 SYGLYAD
-513 LENQV
+513 IENQV

-544 KAMYEVNEN
+544 KAMYQVNDN
-553 VSLRASTSTGFRAP
+553 VSLRAYPRTGFRAP

-577 QTTLVLGQL
+577 QTTLVDGQL

-611 FGVVYNND
+611 FGIVYNQ
-619 GLSLTADF
+619 GALSLTADF
-627 FNIEL
+627 FSIEL

-677 SGYDIVAA
+677 TGYDLVAV
-685 YSMELMGADSDISA
+685 YSTVLMGADSNISA

-736 DQSWNDKVSTFVR
+736 DQTWSDKVSTFVR
-749 ANMYGEYYAVHADYF
+749 ANMYGEYYAVHADWF
-764 GTTSDSEW
+764 GTNSDTEW
-772 TVDVSV
+772 TVDASV

-789 AGVQNLFDTEAL
+789 AGVQNLFDTEGL
-801 KIAGSTGAAN
+801 KIDGSAGAIGEA
-811 ANGPGLGVPG
+811 VPG
-821 NLLGGIYYET
+821 NVLGGIYYET

>member
-1 MLNKFIWTASKLSIA
+1 
-16 TLIAVGSMLSVGSF
+16 
-30 AQDNEYV
+30 
-37 EEVVS
+37 
-42 IGTRGKPRSV
+42 
-52 SSSPVPVDVLSA
+52 
-64 EDISKT
+64 
-70 GTDDLLMQLQ
+70 
-80 GSIPSLNVHLQPI
+80 
-93 SDAASMIR
+93 
-101 PANLRGLS
+101 
-109 ADSTL
+109 
-114 ITVNGKRRHHASV
+114 
-127 IAFQGGGVNDGSQGA
+127 
-142 DISVIPAIALK
+142 
-153 RVEVLRDGASAQYG
+153 
-167 SDAIAGVINFV
+167 
-178 LDDIS
+178 
-183 EGGSLSYKM
+183 
-192 GEYTE
+192 
-197 GDGATTTIAGK
+197 
-208 YGMPLGQDGFVT
+208 MPLGQDGFVT

-253 PAQVWGA
+253 PAQIWGA

-269 FMNAGVNNSD
+269 FMNSGVINSD

-304 GRDGVFTNPVDG
+304 GRDGVFTSGDF
-316 VDKRLVGNIDG
+316 RLVGDIDG
-327 TCQYGTGT
+327 TCAYATPGTV
-335 SQAIDPADYVARDA
+335 DPADYALRDT
-349 IMADPSCFLMNQV
+349 IMADASCFLMNQI

-369 RFLGNIT
+369 RFIGTIT

-388 SNGILNGY
+388 SSGMLNGY

-495 SPDSQGAFTRR
+495 SPDSQGSFTRR
-506 SYGLYVD
+506 SYGLYAD
-513 LENQV
+513 IENQV

-544 KAMYEVNEN
+544 KAMYQVNDN

-577 QTTLVLGQL
+577 QTTLVDGQL

-597 GAGQLKPEEATNTS
+597 GAGQLKPEEASNTS
-611 FGVVYNND
+611 FGIVYNQ
-619 GLSLTADF
+619 GALSLTADF
-627 FNIEL
+627 FSIEL

-645 AAQVTAMGAA
+645 VAQVTAMGAA

-677 SGYDIVAA
+677 TGYDLVAV
-685 YSMELMGADSDISA
+685 YSTVLMGADSNISA

-736 DQSWNDKVSTFVR
+736 DQTWSDKVSTFVR
-749 ANMYGEYYAVHADYF
+749 ANMYGEYYAVHADWF
-764 GTTSDSEW
+764 GTNSDTEW
-772 TVDVSV
+772 TVDASV

-789 AGVQNLFDTEAL
+789 AGVQNLFDTEGL
-801 KIAGSTGAAN
+801 KIDGSAGAIGE
-811 ANGPGLGVPG
+811 GVPG
-821 NLLGGIYYET
+821 NVLGGIYYET

>member
-1 MLNKFIWTASKLSIA
+1 MFNKIFGTAAKLTLT
-16 TLIAVGSMLSVGSF
+16 TLIAVGSMLSVNSF

-142 DISVIPAIALK
+142 DVSVIPAIALK

-197 GDGATTTIAGK
+197 GDGATSTIAGK

-220 TSFQIRQADDTSRS
+220 ASFQIRQADDTSRS
-234 AQRPDA
+234 DQRPDA

-247 NTAVAN
+247 NTAVAT
-253 PAQVWGA
+253 PAQIWGA

-269 FMNAGVNNSD
+269 FMNAGVMNSD

-304 GRDGVFTNPVDG
+304 GRDGVFTSGDF
-316 VDKRLVGNIDG
+316 RLVGDVDG
-327 TCQYGTGT
+327 TCSYSTAGTV
-335 SQAIDPADYVARDA
+335 DPADYTLRNT
-349 IMADPSCFLMNQV
+349 IMADTSCFLMNQI

-369 RFLGNIT
+369 RFVGTIT
-376 DTSLTIGRRGDI
+376 DTSFTTGRRGDI
-388 SNGILNGY
+388 TDGFLSGY
-396 SYDVSGSVG
+396 SYDLSGSVG

-443 DLTKQVDSMTI
+443 DLTKVVDSMTI

-495 SPDSQGAFTRR
+495 SPDSQGSFTRR
-506 SYGLYVD
+506 SYGIYVD

-518 SDELLVGGAFRYE
+518 SDELLLGGAFRYE

-544 KAMYEVNEN
+544 KAMYQVSDT

-577 QTTLVLGQL
+577 QTTLVDGQL

-611 FGVVYNND
+611 FGIVYNE
-619 GLSLTADF
+619 GALSLTADF
-627 FNIEL
+627 FSIEL

-645 AAQVTAMGAA
+645 AAQVTAMGVA

-677 SGYDIVAA
+677 TGYDLVAA
-685 YSMELMGADSDISA
+685 YSTVLMGAESNISA

-723 EEGLPED
+723 EQGLPED
-730 RMTITL
+730 RMTFTL
-736 DQSWNDKVSTFVR
+736 AQTWSDKVSSFVR
-749 ANMYGEYYAVHADYF
+749 ANMYGEYYAVHADWF
-764 GTTSDSEW
+764 GTTSDAEW
-772 TVDVSV
+772 TVDASV
-778 NYQVNDNFNVS
+778 NYQLTDNFNVS

-801 KIAGSTGAAN
+801 KIDGSAGAIGE
-811 ANGPGLGVPG
+811 GVPG
-821 NLLGGIYYET
+821 NVLGGIYYET